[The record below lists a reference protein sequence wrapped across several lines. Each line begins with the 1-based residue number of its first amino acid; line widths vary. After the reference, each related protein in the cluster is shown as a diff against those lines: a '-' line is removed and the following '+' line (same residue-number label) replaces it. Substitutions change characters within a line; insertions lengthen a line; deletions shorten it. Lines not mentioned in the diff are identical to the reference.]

1 MARIPAPA
9 LLVALSVLAQS
20 QPAWGDEEEIGRLL
34 REKGATVAEAKG
46 LVTSVEA
53 SDCSKWTDEDFR
65 QLGHLVHL
73 RNLSLGPGLSDST
86 VALLTGLSELDTLQ
100 TNLSTMTD
108 DGVKWLVQLKKL
120 KNVKFFHPGKF
131 FTGAGLA
138 QLAELPNLERI
149 TVAGSLEF
157 GDEGMAAVS
166 KLANL
171 KEVRTWHA
179 GQTLEGVKKLRD
191 LKNLK
196 SLTLGQR
203 LAYKPPTSL
212 SNETLFVLAEMKSL
226 ESLQLEEARLAFD
239 SLIQL
244 KQLPGL
250 KKLTLEGVD
259 IPEES
264 VERLRKELSKT
275 EIKWTKP
282 NDVYMKRIRAMF
294 GNE

>member
-1 MARIPAPA
+1 MTLFNSLA
-9 LLVALSVLAQS
+9 LLFALAL
-20 QPAWGDEEEIGRLL
+20 PGDDAEIGRLL
-34 REKGATVAEAKG
+34 KDKGATVAEAKG
-46 LVTSVEA
+46 VVTSVEA
-53 SDCSKWTDEDFR
+53 SDCSKWTEEDFR
-65 QLGHLVHL
+65 QLGQLTHLK
-73 RNLSLGPGLSDST
+73 NLSLGPGLSDST
-86 VALLTGLSELDTLQ
+86 LALLTGLSELETLQ

-108 DGVKWLVQLKKL
+108 AGVKWLAQLKKL
-120 KNVKFFHPGKF
+120 KNVKLFHPGKS
-131 FTGAGLA
+131 FTGVGLA

-157 GDEGMAAVS
+157 GDEGMAAVG

-179 GQTLEGVKKLRD
+179 GQTIEGIKKLRE

-212 SNETLFVLAEMKSL
+212 SNETLAVLAEMKSL
-226 ESLQLEEARLAFD
+226 ESLQLEEARLTFD
-239 SLIQL
+239 ALIQL
-244 KQLPGL
+244 KELPGL

-259 IPEES
+259 IPEEA
-264 VERLRKELSKT
+264 VERLRKELPKA

-282 NDVYMKRIRAMF
+282 NDVYLKRIRAMF
-294 GNE
+294 GND